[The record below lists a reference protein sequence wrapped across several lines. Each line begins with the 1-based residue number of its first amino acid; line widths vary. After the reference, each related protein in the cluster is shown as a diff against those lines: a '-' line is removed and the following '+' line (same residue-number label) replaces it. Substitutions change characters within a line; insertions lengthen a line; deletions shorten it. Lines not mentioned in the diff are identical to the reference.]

1 MKSVRTV
8 CGKISGDSM
17 GYTLA
22 HEHLIVSPELSDKK
36 YDDYR
41 LLDINLMCMEVEK
54 FKQKSGKTIVEMTP
68 LNYGRDPLKYRE
80 IAIRENIN
88 IICCTGFHKEEFL
101 PELAFK
107 LTETDLI
114 NMLLEEINNGMDG
127 TDICPGVIKCG
138 TSYNNITETE
148 VKIIK
153 AAAKVHILTGIP
165 VSTHCDKGTMM
176 LEQGE
181 LLVKNGVKPENIL
194 LGHTDVQK
202 DLNIQLEAL
211 KRGFN
216 ILTDHVG
223 RELDNIDEDRIRKIE
238 IMIREGFGGQLFL
251 SGDMGKKDY
260 ITAYGGRPGLDYIL
274 GVFKD
279 KFVREIGR
287 EYFDKITIDNP
298 KRFFSF

>member
-41 LLDINLMCMEVEK
+41 LLDIDLMCREVEK

-68 LNYGRDPLKYRE
+68 LNYGRNPLKYRE
-80 IAIRENIN
+80 IAKRENIN

-107 LTETDLI
+107 LTETDFI

-165 VSTHCDKGTMM
+165 VSTHCDKGTMGIEQLDL
-176 LEQGE
+176 LE
-181 LLVKNGVKPENIL
+181 
-194 LGHTDVQK
+194 
-202 DLNIQLEAL
+202 IQH
-211 KRGFN
+211 
-216 ILTDHVG
+216 I
-223 RELDNIDEDRIRKIE
+223 IE
-238 IMIREGFGGQLFL
+238 F
-251 SGDMGKKDY
+251 S
-260 ITAYGGRPGLDYIL
+260 TASNNYWNKA
-274 GVFKD
+274 FT
-279 KFVREIGR
+279 E
-287 EYFDKITIDNP
+287 
-298 KRFFSF
+298 